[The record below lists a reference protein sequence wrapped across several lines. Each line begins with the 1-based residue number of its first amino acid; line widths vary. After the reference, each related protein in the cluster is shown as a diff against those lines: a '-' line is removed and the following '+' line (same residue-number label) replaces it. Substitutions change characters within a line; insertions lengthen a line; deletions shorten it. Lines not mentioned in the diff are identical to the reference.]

1 MVTSDFGPDFF
12 GVLGVKWAFFDPPSI
27 RAKIARSIRH
37 IMPVPTMLQTQKN
50 SSGKV
55 VNVYVKN
62 DSIVYF
68 FFLFFFGC
76 ACVCALY

>member
-1 MVTSDFGPDFF
+1 
-12 GVLGVKWAFFDPPSI
+12 
-27 RAKIARSIRH
+27 
-37 IMPVPTMLQTQKN
+37 MPVPTMLQTQKN

-68 FFLFFFGC
+68 FFLFFLVVLV
-76 ACVCALY
+76 CVRCIEGITGRQPAFPLLPKKYITGIFITVEQNLQIFVQI